1 MEKSHFLGDWWFFMW
16 FLAILLVGT
25 GEPRHI
31 ATKTPL
37 EKLNQNL
44 GLADPPPSVGTK
56 DKIFPMSLF
65 EGSPKRSQ
73 PSLLRKIENNFWS
86 KDCQDYWTDGNGLYK
101 REGIWKHLNE
111 QLYQEVFRM
120 KWSKNCRLNSVH
132 SYVVSVLHQD
142 EGGIWETQ

>member
-1 MEKSHFLGDWWFFMW
+1 MEKSHFWGDWWFFNVIFGDFVGW
-16 FLAILLVGT
+16 DWGTPAILQQKHPWKNWIKIWDWQT
-25 GEPRHI
+25 
-31 ATKTPL
+31 
-37 EKLNQNL
+37 
-44 GLADPPPSVGTK
+44 PPSVGTK